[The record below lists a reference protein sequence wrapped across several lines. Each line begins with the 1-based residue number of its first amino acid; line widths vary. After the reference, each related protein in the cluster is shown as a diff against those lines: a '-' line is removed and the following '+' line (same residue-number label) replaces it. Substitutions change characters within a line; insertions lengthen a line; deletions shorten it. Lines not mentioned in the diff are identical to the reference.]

1 MKSWSKRE
9 LALSV
14 LVVLAAV
21 TAPYVVARP
30 LAQLLYAGD
39 DVSGAAWDARGWD
52 RRHGVRAN
60 LLRTALEL
68 METF

>member
-1 MKSWSKRE
+1 ME
-9 LALSV
+9 
-14 LVVLAAV
+14 AAAFFAV
-21 TAPYVVARP
+21 SRYYDLP

-68 METF
+68 METSDRHL